1 MQETWTE
8 NRKRSAWMTVDEYNI
23 NFYFS
28 SKVLLCTVLYCTAL
42 TGQSD
47 GVNAPFWDQTDQ
59 ISSVSRDRVN
69 RHVCTKRPR
78 MKHADPEFPS
88 GQILNA
94 TKLCLIAA
102 HLSVSKSCVFSPGSF
117 LFSRIARSRR
127 ALSFYSQPLSYL
139 IVATSYQE
147 VFGCSPFLSSPWSF
161 HLRYQNSS
169 WIICP
174 RISTMAIFMRFSAG
188 IMVIDVVTSCEPGTL
203 VSLRYKFWKL
213 DGTRMCYPALIS
225 SFDEIVFFPSRPK
238 SRLRFCGVCNRGRC

>member
-127 ALSFYSQPLSYL
+127 ALSLLSPAFFLVVNLATVLLTRKFSAAAPSYL
-139 IVATSYQE
+139 PHGAFIWDTKTHRELFAP
-147 VFGCSPFLSSPWSF
+147 VFQRWP
-161 HLRYQNSS
+161 SS
-169 WIICP
+169 WDSP
-174 RISTMAIFMRFSAG
+174 LASWLST
-188 IMVIDVVTSCEPGTL
+188 L
-203 VSLRYKFWKL
+203 
-213 DGTRMCYPALIS
+213 
-225 SFDEIVFFPSRPK
+225 
-238 SRLRFCGVCNRGRC
+238 